1 MILGVDS
8 YHWWGPLGWL
18 AKNTP
23 GNIAASV
30 IWAGPPFMAGVVV
43 GKRRL
48 AKADAHNRWVAQHVA
63 EVNAAVT
70 GTPAA
75 PHPHLGQL

>member
-1 MILGVDS
+1 MILAVDS

-23 GNIAASV
+23 GNLAASG
-30 IWAGPPFMAGVVV
+30 ICFAAAGVKVRAEWV
-43 GKRRL
+43 KH
-48 AKADAHNRWVAQHVA
+48 KAHEKWVAQHVA

-75 PHPHLGQL
+75 PHPEHGQL

>member
-18 AKNTP
+18 MKNCP

-30 IWAGPPFMAGVVV
+30 LWAGPPFMAGIVI
-43 GKRRL
+43 GKRRA
-48 AKADAHNRWVAQHVA
+48 AKTDAHALWTAQHLA